1 MAEGLGPL
9 QLLDDG
15 KLSGGRERSVKGG
28 KEGGGEGGDAYLGKG
43 RRLLLLGSRP
53 LARTTMWA
61 GSFLTWGREG
71 AKEGGREGGRT
82 SISSKA
88 FHS

>member
-28 KEGGGEGGDAYLGKG
+28 KEGGGEGG
-43 RRLLLLGSRP
+43 R
-53 LARTTMWA
+53 
-61 GSFLTWGREG
+61 
-71 AKEGGREGGRT
+71 EGGREGG
-82 SISSKA
+82 
-88 FHS
+88 HVQGVCLGGG